1 MCAPASSMV
10 FGVVLS
16 ISRKLAQAGMIT
28 NEPPPGT
35 AGVLLAVAATRRGRV
50 APSNASCRDPPL
62 MSAATLGEAM
72 TGMMPPRWPACGA
85 ASSRA
90 GNAGHGVSATSAAYR
105 AGLTMTTPTDFEPVD
120 PTSRLAACVE
130 SVAIRNTADERR
142 TPGTA
147 ATAAWSPG

>member
-35 AGVLLAVAATRRGRV
+35 AGVLLTVAATRRGRV

-62 MSAATLGEAM
+62 MSAATSG
-72 TGMMPPRWPACGA
+72 
-85 ASSRA
+85 
-90 GNAGHGVSATSAAYR
+90 
-105 AGLTMTTPTDFEPVD
+105 
-120 PTSRLAACVE
+120 
-130 SVAIRNTADERR
+130 
-142 TPGTA
+142 
-147 ATAAWSPG
+147 